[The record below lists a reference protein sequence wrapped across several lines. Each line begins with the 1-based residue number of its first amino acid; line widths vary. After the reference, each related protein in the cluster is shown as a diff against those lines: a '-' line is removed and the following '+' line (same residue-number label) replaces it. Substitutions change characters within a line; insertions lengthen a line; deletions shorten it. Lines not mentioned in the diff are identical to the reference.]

1 MMKIIFEIKLSF
13 LKFNFKIFKYSLLSL
28 NTTNKMHNTE
38 LDSFDKAQE
47 FLQVLNHIFPYHL
60 HHNKKA
66 TIKKIKELKQFS
78 LNTSHDHIHQSL
90 NENQHIQKFK
100 KNPIKT
106 TKNNHTIKFS
116 SRKAQTTTHATH

>member
-28 NTTNKMHNTE
+28 NTTNKIHNTE

-66 TIKKIKELKQFS
+66 TIKKIKELKPNNFHS
-78 LNTSHDHIHQSL
+78 IRHMITFINHLTRTSTFKNTKK
-90 NENQHIQKFK
+90 IQLKQQK
-100 KNPIKT
+100 I
-106 TKNNHTIKFS
+106 II
-116 SRKAQTTTHATH
+116 Q

>member
-47 FLQVLNHIFPYHL
+47 IFTCTKSYFPL
-60 HHNKKA
+60 P
-66 TIKKIKELKQFS
+66 F
-78 LNTSHDHIHQSL
+78 TS
-90 NENQHIQKFK
+90 
-100 KNPIKT
+100 
-106 TKNNHTIKFS
+106 
-116 SRKAQTTTHATH
+116 